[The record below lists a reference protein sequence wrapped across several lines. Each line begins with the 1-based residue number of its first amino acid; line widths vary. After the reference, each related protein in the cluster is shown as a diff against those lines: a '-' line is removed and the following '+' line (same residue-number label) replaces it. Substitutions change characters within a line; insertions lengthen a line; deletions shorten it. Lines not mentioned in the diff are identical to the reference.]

1 MCMRWTHITYI
12 VENMQKLIQKV
23 AMLSVQINE
32 VLATITQKI
41 DQPVAVTLL
50 KDANPEENEP
60 FCLEQIENKQQ
71 LELLQNTLIDKTERS
86 KLQNQL
92 SFLFQPCEV
101 TENIDLKLLW
111 SNGIFFYSWA
121 NMSSS
126 PTRSASR
133 LPHLSNE
140 ELENIL
146 VQFEDSEDGLDY
158 SDDDDVADPSYIL
171 EQNNPYL
178 RQDSDEEPEAINLE
192 NQENDILPPI
202 SENNTSTTIH
212 PYETPPTV
220 PEPTLR
226 ILNAIADST
235 DIFSCTLNEFTKVAY
250 EATVKQL
257 RLLWVNTKQRQSEA
271 LTKERQH
278 RLATGGGPSISDAV
292 VDPDVPMVAPALIV
306 GIDNAIDSDLVEEY
320 SQSQIT
326 DAVEIEEHYVLDDV
340 SQTSIISYDQDTEDH
355 IVLPDSPIPSTSQM
369 FQPFITTIP
378 SARKSPARSNTRTG
392 LKNSVIEQKY
402 KDRSY
407 CACKNIFLEM
417 SRSRKMLDMLNED
430 ADRPELSSPISNVP
444 AVSVKKIV
452 NAEVLHE
459 DGGIKEITCDSSIR
473 KDMPDQSAEDIY
485 SDHPSTFS
493 LEVPSSFENSPLIQ
507 LEELLDVSHHRSTPV
522 NSELSVPTPMPSPTN
537 VHSICDS
544 SFCPNHVDNCS
555 VMSSSSFS
563 TTNSLATSNSSGRT
577 LTLKTTRK
585 RQRCPEEWT
594 DLKRKCLKN
603 LGKKYVTK
611 KGKAVDEKTMR
622 PSCKCRYKCSD
633 KISHQQRLN
642 CFTKFWQL
650 GDRAKQWNFIIKYS
664 DKMKK
669 KRCLNQ
675 DTPNNRKYTY
685 KYYLPLITGSS
696 ESHCA
701 KEEVCQTMFINTL
714 AVSTRILK
722 TAWKKYDGSAIVEED
737 RRGRHDNHKVVL
749 DDAMKKSVCDHLY
762 LEWFDPEKYTS
773 KATTVRQ
780 CRDIVNSNFNLAFHI
795 PKKDQCDECHVFRL
809 KNNPTDQEKET
820 FQQHQ
825 TNKKTLRAKRLTGT
839 TFEKFMYNT
848 RNSVQTELK
857 PAYSKPIMIP
867 AAKYKDL
874 MDMCRSEVV
883 PLEYHPYFNSL
894 PHHTTVDVSEESD
907 DDLSE

>member
-1 MCMRWTHITYI
+1 
-12 VENMQKLIQKV
+12 
-23 AMLSVQINE
+23 
-32 VLATITQKI
+32 
-41 DQPVAVTLL
+41 
-50 KDANPEENEP
+50 
-60 FCLEQIENKQQ
+60 
-71 LELLQNTLIDKTERS
+71 
-86 KLQNQL
+86 
-92 SFLFQPCEV
+92 
-101 TENIDLKLLW
+101 
-111 SNGIFFYSWA
+111 
-121 NMSSS
+121 
-126 PTRSASR
+126 
-133 LPHLSNE
+133 
-140 ELENIL
+140 
-146 VQFEDSEDGLDY
+146 
-158 SDDDDVADPSYIL
+158 
-171 EQNNPYL
+171 
-178 RQDSDEEPEAINLE
+178 
-192 NQENDILPPI
+192 
-202 SENNTSTTIH
+202 
-212 PYETPPTV
+212 
-220 PEPTLR
+220 
-226 ILNAIADST
+226 
-235 DIFSCTLNEFTKVAY
+235 
-250 EATVKQL
+250 
-257 RLLWVNTKQRQSEA
+257 
-271 LTKERQH
+271 
-278 RLATGGGPSISDAV
+278 
-292 VDPDVPMVAPALIV
+292 
-306 GIDNAIDSDLVEEY
+306 
-320 SQSQIT
+320 
-326 DAVEIEEHYVLDDV
+326 
-340 SQTSIISYDQDTEDH
+340 
-355 IVLPDSPIPSTSQM
+355 
-369 FQPFITTIP
+369 
-378 SARKSPARSNTRTG
+378 
-392 LKNSVIEQKY
+392 
-402 KDRSY
+402 
-407 CACKNIFLEM
+407 
-417 SRSRKMLDMLNED
+417 
-430 ADRPELSSPISNVP
+430 
-444 AVSVKKIV
+444 
-452 NAEVLHE
+452 
-459 DGGIKEITCDSSIR
+459 
-473 KDMPDQSAEDIY
+473 MPDQSAEDIY
-485 SDHPSTFS
+485 SNHPSTFS

-544 SFCPNHVDNCS
+544 SFCPNHGDNCS

-594 DLKRKCLKN
+594 NLKRKCLKN

-749 DDAMKKSVCDHLY
+749 DDAMKKSVCDHVRAFAPVESHYIRKNSQKLFLEGNLSIAKMFKWY
-762 LEWFDPEKYTS
+762 LEWFNPEKYTS

-780 CRDIVNSNFNLAFHI
+780 YRDIVNSNFNLAFHI

-820 FQQHQ
+820 FQQHR
-825 TNKKTLRAKRLTGT
+825 TNKKVWMKDIKGKKINWNNIREVHADGSDPNKLFFKYDLTQPDYNILVIRG
-839 TFEKFMYNT
+839 NT

-883 PLEYHPYFNSL
+883 LLEYHPYFNSL